1 MRESSW
7 GKCNVNVHCFNYKKT
22 ELQIKNRECIKE
34 VEEQFWRLL
43 TPASSSVSHMLN
55 FPSIIYSTANLLLT
69 VLPGKKNSEM
79 SSLILHLV
87 DLNVSL
93 WKSDNIRVLSSLLQ
107 RENGDL
113 RKMEVGLNLLKV
125 GHTALCY
132 NLSGVKGLQSRHLRY
147 RAESWRNFKQQLEVL
162 LKVLVSLVKL

>member
-1 MRESSW
+1 
-7 GKCNVNVHCFNYKKT
+7 
-22 ELQIKNRECIKE
+22 
-34 VEEQFWRLL
+34 
-43 TPASSSVSHMLN
+43 
-55 FPSIIYSTANLLLT
+55 
-69 VLPGKKNSEM
+69 M

-132 NLSGVKGLQSRHLRY
+132 NLVSGVKGLQSRHLRY